1 MKSFYLIAGLL
12 LAFHFQGIA
21 QETPTESKPII
32 ENRLTKPYP
41 DGVYKSVFDFTRKVP
56 TNQYA
61 IVAKSMVGL
70 NYEDLKGTPEQC
82 FFFYKFG
89 ENPKINDAFAVCYQG
104 TVYFRIKAI
113 LDNKSKHG
121 RSEAAQFPNSF
132 VRVDIQ
138 TPKYL
143 YTDVD
148 FANAWTVGATSQ
160 IRGANM
166 YASKKNTAVIWDSDE
181 KVFHILKFCEDFNAF
196 VAPLKPEFVQQCDK
210 NQRADPDVV
219 KAALQSLIVKE

>member
-1 MKSFYLIAGLL
+1 MRTPFYFIFALL
-12 LAFHFQGIA
+12 FAFQGIA
-21 QETPTESKPII
+21 QDTPAEIKPII

-61 IVAKSMVGL
+61 IVPKSMVGL

-89 ENPKINDAFAVCYQG
+89 ENPKINDAFAICYQG
-104 TVYFRIKAI
+104 NVYFRIKAI
-113 LDNKSKHG
+113 LDNKSKRG
-121 RSEAAQFPNSF
+121 RSETAQFSNSF
-132 VRVDIQ
+132 VRVSVQ
-138 TPKYL
+138 AQKYL

-196 VAPLKPEFVQQCDK
+196 IAPLKPELVQQCAK
-210 NQRADPDVV
+210 NQHADADVV
-219 KAALQSLIVKE
+219 KAAMQSLVVTD